1 MSSAPASQPAT
12 PNPEKESELIYGL
25 ESHPPFGS
33 SLLAALQHILAMV
46 LSVMAPPAIV
56 AGALGVPPEAIAYL
70 VSMSLLFAGIGIW
83 FQVSRP
89 FGIGSGMLSIQ
100 ATSFAFPGT
109 LIAVG
114 ALLMKEQGMSWEQAL
129 STLFGVCFIGG
140 FVVMAGSRI
149 MPFLRKIITP
159 TVAGITVMMI
169 GVSLVR
175 VGAIDLAG
183 GFAA

>member
-70 VSMSLLFAGIGIW
+70 VSMSLLFAGTQPVLASHCYLCSSRW
-83 FQVSRP
+83 FQYH
-89 FGIGSGMLSIQ
+89 
-100 ATSFAFPGT
+100 
-109 LIAVG
+109 
-114 ALLMKEQGMSWEQAL
+114 
-129 STLFGVCFIGG
+129 
-140 FVVMAGSRI
+140 
-149 MPFLRKIITP
+149 
-159 TVAGITVMMI
+159 
-169 GVSLVR
+169 
-175 VGAIDLAG
+175 
-183 GFAA
+183 

>member
-140 FVVMAGSRI
+140 FVVMAGSR
-149 MPFLRKIITP
+149 
-159 TVAGITVMMI
+159 A
-169 GVSLVR
+169 VSCR
-175 VGAIDLAG
+175 SCARSSRPPWLASPL
-183 GFAA
+183 